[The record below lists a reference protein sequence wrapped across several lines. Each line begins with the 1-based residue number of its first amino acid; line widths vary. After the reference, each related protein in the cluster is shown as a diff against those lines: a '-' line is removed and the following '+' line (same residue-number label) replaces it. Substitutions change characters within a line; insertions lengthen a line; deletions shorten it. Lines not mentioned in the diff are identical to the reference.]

1 MGSARSV
8 TINGLKIGGGAP
20 VRVESMLKSRLTDL
34 AACLRETER
43 LAAAGC
49 ELARV
54 ALPDIALAPAFAA
67 LVKQSPLTLMA
78 DIHFDHRLA
87 LAAIDAGCP
96 SVRINPGNMSHA
108 AGLAEVVAAAEA
120 NGVVIRIGANGG
132 SLNNAQ
138 LERCG
143 GDRGAALVL
152 AVEEQLR
159 LLLDNDF
166 SNVIISAKSSSIA
179 ETVRANLLLANKYP
193 FPLHVGITEAGNG
206 NAGVVKGAAGIA
218 LMLAQGVG
226 DTLRV
231 SLTAPGEE
239 EVETG
244 YNILAALG
252 LRSRGW
258 ELVSCPTCGRRRVEV
273 AELVARLKKLLPPAA
288 APGVTVAVM
297 GCEVNGPKEAAGA
310 DFGVAGCPD
319 GFIVFKKGAFV
330 CRGSMDEFEEI
341 VAREFAELLNQ

>member
-8 TINGLKIGGGAP
+8 AINGLKIGGGAP
-20 VRVESMLKSRLTDL
+20 VRVESMLKSRLTNL
-34 AACLRETER
+34 SACVSETER
-43 LAAAGC
+43 LLAAGC

-54 ALPDIALAPAFAA
+54 ALPELSLAPAFAE
-67 LVKQSPLTLMA
+67 LIKESRLPIMA

-87 LAAIDAGCP
+87 LAAMEAGCP
-96 SVRINPGNMSHA
+96 SVRINPGNMSRA
-108 AGLAEVVAAAEA
+108 SGLTSVVASARER
-120 NGVVIRIGANGG
+120 GVVIRIGANGG

-138 LERCG
+138 LAQCA

-152 AVEEQLR
+152 AVEEQLHM
-159 LLLDNDF
+159 LLKENF

-179 ETVRANLLLANKYP
+179 ETIRANTLLSNKYP

-206 NAGVVKGAAGIA
+206 NAGIVKGSVGIA
-218 LMLAQGVG
+218 LMLAQGIG

-244 YNILAALG
+244 YNILKSLG
-252 LRSRGW
+252 LRRRGW

-273 AELVARLKKLLPPAA
+273 AELVARLKKILPPDAA
-288 APGVTVAVM
+288 DGTSIAVM
-297 GCEVNGPKEAAGA
+297 GCEVNGPKEASSA
-310 DFGVAGCPD
+310 DLGVAGCPD
-319 GFIVFKKGAFV
+319 GFIVFRKGSFV
-330 CRGSMDEFEEI
+330 CRGSMDDFESI
-341 VAREFAELLNQ
+341 ITRELGLTLNK